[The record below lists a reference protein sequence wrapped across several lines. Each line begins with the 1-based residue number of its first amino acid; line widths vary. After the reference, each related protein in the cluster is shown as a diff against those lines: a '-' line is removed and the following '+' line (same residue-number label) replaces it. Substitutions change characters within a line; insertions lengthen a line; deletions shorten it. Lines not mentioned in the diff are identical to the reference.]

1 MKKISTLICAFFMV
15 IIMAG
20 NAFAGTWRTGQAQN
34 QDKWWYD
41 NGNGTY
47 PANGWKWIDGN
58 DDGVAECYYFNPDGW
73 LYVNTTT
80 PDGYIVNENGA
91 WTESGIVQI
100 SIVPRQSSGY
110 NQFIADSNQEDGNDY
125 DEEILMPWYVQET
138 IFNPDR
144 SVLKYITLG
153 CDTGCRIYYTV
164 GVKPDDPT
172 NQDDIYTTKTRSGF
186 QYGSPALKPGQTL
199 KAIAVNKSTGKKS
212 GVTVLRYEDAVNAN
226 KGRSGN
232 IAGSSNYNSNNGSSN
247 RSSSV
252 ISDSNSASSKTT
264 APRQCPVCLGKGYT
278 TCTYCHGSGIGQNA
292 SFGLGGGIYGGETG
306 IYDDGGIS
314 QGICP
319 SCGGSGTKTCA
330 GCGGIGTVGY

>member
-1 MKKISTLICAFFMV
+1 MRGELVTMKKILTLICTFFMV

-20 NAFAGTWRTGQAQN
+20 TAFAGTWKTGQAPD

-47 PANGWKWIDGN
+47 PANGWNWIDGN
-58 DDGVAECYYFNPDGW
+58 NDGVAECYYFNPDGW

-80 PDGYIVNENGA
+80 PDGYAVNESGA
-91 WTESGIVQI
+91 WTENGIVQI
-100 SIVPRQSSGY
+100 SIVPQQSTGY
-110 NQFIADSNQEDGNDY
+110 NEANDDY
-125 DEEILMPWYVQET
+125 DEEILMPWYVEET

-164 GVKPDDPT
+164 GVNPDDPT
-172 NQDDIYTTKTRSGF
+172 DQDDIYATKTRSGF
-186 QYGSPALKPGQTL
+186 RYGSPALKPGQTL

-212 GVTVLRYEDAVNAN
+212 SVTVLRYEDAINAN

-232 IAGSSNYNSNNGSSN
+232 IAGSSNYNSNNSYN
-247 RSSSV
+247 
-252 ISDSNSASSKTT
+252 SNSSTANSNSNSSTSRTT
-264 APRQCPVCLGKGYT
+264 APRQCPVCMGKGHT
-278 TCTYCHGSGIGQNA
+278 ICTYCHGSGIGQNA
-292 SFGLGGGIYGGETG
+292 SFGLGGGI
-306 IYDDGGIS
+306 S

-319 SCGGSGTKTCA
+319 SCGGSGSKTCA
-330 GCGGIGTVGY
+330 GCSGIGTVGY